1 MNDRVIIHLD
11 NEGVADVRLNRADKM
26 NALDSAMIEGILA
39 AQDQLRAEPR
49 LRAVVLHGEG
59 RAFCAGLDISR
70 FRSMGTEE
78 NGHAYTLADRTHGIA
93 NAPQQTAWG
102 WRDLPVPVIAAVHG
116 VAFGGGLQIALGAD
130 IRYVT
135 SDVKLSVMEIKWG
148 LVPDMAGIALLRE
161 LVRGDVARE
170 LTYSG
175 RIINGDE
182 AVRLGL
188 ATWAGSDP
196 LAHAREMARSIARSN
211 PDAIRAAKRLLNR
224 SADADAA
231 ALLVSESREQDRLIG
246 SPNQLEAVRAG
257 MEQRPPEFSAP
268 GVYVEEISFK
278 ARSIEGVPTS
288 TAAFIGP
295 TRTTPPATDSTGHE
309 PLRSFLDF
317 EQQYGGLDDL
327 QTAQGS
333 VCNYV
338 AHAARVFFDNGGQRL
353 YIGHVAADA
362 AAEEYAA
369 ALQALP
375 EAAGISVIAAPGY
388 SARAAAAEIQQ
399 ALIEHVGQPERFR
412 FAVLDARPAATIDE
426 VLAARS
432 SINSSYAAMY
442 YPWVTTQNS
451 VQLPPSGF
459 VCGILARVDTA
470 RGVWRAPANETVN
483 GAVDLQAAIDTHGQ
497 ERLSAQG
504 INSIRSFPSRGILL
518 WGARTTS
525 EDPLWKYVN
534 VRRYFIYLEQSI
546 YAGLQWVVFEPNGEP
561 LWAGVRQTITNFLLN
576 NWRSG
581 ALMGTKPEEAFYVRC
596 DRSTMTQNDIDNG
609 RTIAEIGVA
618 PVRPAEF
625 VIIRIGLWTASRCAS
640 C

>member
-1 MNDRVIIHLD
+1 MNDRVVIDLD
-11 NEGVADVRLNRADKM
+11 SDGVADVRLNRADKM
-26 NALDSAMIEGILA
+26 NALDSAMFEGILA
-39 AQDQLRAEPR
+39 AQDRLRAEPR

-70 FRSMGTEE
+70 FKSMGTEA
-78 NGHAYTLADRTHGIA
+78 NGRAFTLGDRTHGIA
-93 NAPQQTAWG
+93 NAPQQVAWG

-130 IRYVT
+130 IRCVT

-196 LAHAREMARSIARSN
+196 LAHAREMARNIARRS

-231 ALLVSESREQDRLIG
+231 ALLVCESREQERLMG
-246 SPNQLEAVRAG
+246 SPNQIEAVRAE

-268 GVYVEEISFK
+268 GVYVEEISFR
-278 ARSIEGVPTS
+278 AHSIEGVPTS

-295 TRTTPPATDSTGHE
+295 THTTPPATDSAARE
-309 PLRSFLDF
+309 PLRSFLEF

-333 VCNYV
+333 GCNYV

-353 YIGHVAADA
+353 YIGQVSADA
-362 AAEEYAA
+362 LAEEYAA

-375 EAAGISVIAAPGY
+375 ESAGISVIAAPGY

-399 ALIEHVGQPERFR
+399 ALIEHVSQPERFR
-412 FAVLDARPAATIDE
+412 FAVFDAPPAATIDE

-432 SINSSYAAMY
+432 SIDSSYAAMY

-459 VCGILARVDTA
+459 VCGIYARTDNA
-470 RGVWRAPANETVN
+470 RGVWKAPANETVT
-483 GAVDLQAAIDTHGQ
+483 GAVDLQTAIDTHGQ

-504 INSIRSFPSRGILL
+504 INSIRSFPARGILL
-518 WGARTTS
+518 WGARTAS
-525 EDPLWKYVN
+525 QDPLWKYVN

-546 YAGLQWVVFEPNGEP
+546 HDGLQWVVFEPNGEP
-561 LWAGVRQTITNFLLN
+561 LWKAVRQTITNFLLN

-581 ALMGTKPEEAFYVRC
+581 ALMGTKPEEAFFVRC
-596 DRSTMTQNDIDNG
+596 DSSTMTQNDIDNG
-609 RTIAEIGVA
+609 RLIVEIGVA

-625 VIIRIGLWTASRCAS
+625 VIIRIGLWTASRCAT

>member
-1 MNDRVIIHLD
+1 MNDRVVIHLD

-59 RAFCAGLDISR
+59 RAFCAGLDLSR
-70 FRSMGTEE
+70 FRSMAAEE
-78 NGHAYTLADRTHGIA
+78 TGRGYTLADRTHGIA

-130 IRYVT
+130 IRCVT

-196 LAHAREMARSIARSN
+196 LAQARELARSIARRS

-231 ALLVSESREQDRLIG
+231 ALLVTESREQERLMG
-246 SPNQLEAVRAG
+246 SRNQIEAVRAE

-268 GVYVEEISFK
+268 GVYVEEISFR
-278 ARSIEGVPTS
+278 AHSIEGVPTS

-295 TRTTPPATDSTGHE
+295 THTTPPATDSAARE
-309 PLRSFLDF
+309 PLRSFLEF

-333 VCNYV
+333 GCNYV

-353 YIGHVAADA
+353 YIGHVSADA
-362 AAEEYAA
+362 LAEEYAA

-375 EAAGISVIAAPGY
+375 ESAGISVIAAPGY

-399 ALIEHVGQPERFR
+399 ALIEHVSQPERFR
-412 FAVLDARPAATIDE
+412 FAVFDAPPAATIDE

-432 SINSSYAAMY
+432 SIDSSYAAMY

-459 VCGILARVDTA
+459 VCGIYARTDNA
-470 RGVWRAPANETVN
+470 RGVWKAPANETVT
-483 GAVDLQAAIDTHGQ
+483 GAVDLQTAIDTHGQ

-504 INSIRSFPSRGILL
+504 INSIRSFPARGILL
-518 WGARTTS
+518 WGARTAS
-525 EDPLWKYVN
+525 QDPLWKYVN

-546 YAGLQWVVFEPNGEP
+546 HDGLQWVVFEPNGEP
-561 LWAGVRQTITNFLLN
+561 LWKAVRQTITNFLLN

-581 ALMGTKPEEAFYVRC
+581 ALMGTKPEEAFFVRC
-596 DRSTMTQNDIDNG
+596 DSSTMTQNDIDNG
-609 RTIAEIGVA
+609 RLIVEIGVA

-625 VIIRIGLWTASRCAS
+625 VIIRIGLWTASRCAT

>member
-609 RTIAEIGVA
+609 RLIAEIGVA